1 MRSGET
7 VVVLIA
13 GLIMIALTVVLS
25 WLFLGDPYMRG

>member
-13 GLIMIALTVVLS
+13 GLVMIALTVVLS
-25 WLFLGDPYMRG
+25 WLFLGIRI

>member
-13 GLIMIALTVVLS
+13 GLVMIALTVVLL
-25 WLFLGDPYMRG
+25 WLFLGIRI

>member
-13 GLIMIALTVVLS
+13 GLVMIALTVVSFFNRPGL
-25 WLFLGDPYMRG
+25 LLL